1 MEVKYY
7 PDSDTLLIDFSN
19 KNIIETREI
28 NEDITMRLDNEGDL
42 VSMTIKHAK
51 RQANIDNFSYN
62 KIEE

>member
-7 PDSDTLLIDFSN
+7 PDSDTLLIDFS
-19 KNIIETREI
+19 KKEIIETREI

-51 RQANIDNFSYN
+51 HQANIDNFSYN
-62 KIEE
+62 KIKE